1 MDHGDMPMGDDGPGG
16 MDHGGMPMG
25 DEPWGDAGDVAYPH
39 FLVNGRV
46 PEAPEIFEAKPG
58 QRVRIRLI
66 NASADT
72 IFALALGDHDL
83 SVTQSDGF
91 PVEPVTAKALYLGMG
106 ERYDMVVT
114 MKDGMFPLVARP
126 VGKTSGGQGLAVLR
140 TGSGSVPAPDVQVR
154 ELDGEVLIGSTLEP
168 AETARLEDRAV
179 DTELELAF
187 QGSMQPYQWAINGVI
202 FRDKWRRSVIAPW
215 RSE

>member
-83 SVTQSDGF
+83 SVTHSDGF
-91 PVEPVTAKALYLGMG
+91 PVDPVTAKALYLGMG
-106 ERYDMVVT
+106 ERYDVMVTV
-114 MKDGMFPLVARP
+114 KDGMFPLVARP
-126 VGKTSGGQGLAVLR
+126 VGKTSGGQGLAVMR
-140 TGSGSVPAPDVQVR
+140 TGTGEVPAPGVQVP
-154 ELDGEVLIGSTLEP
+154 ELDGEVGIGSALEP
-168 AETARLEDRAV
+168 GESARPEVRTV
-179 DTELELAF
+179 DT
-187 QGSMQPYQWAINGVI
+187 
-202 FRDKWRRSVIAPW
+202 APA
-215 RSE
+215 SSFKCALQST